1 MEQNPYN
8 IAFEDAKKMINS
20 KASYVHVDV
29 LGVELSSRG
38 VKKVNLLI
46 EWPRDMFQTTTN
58 APAGVAERRRD
69 EWLLF
74 KIPWPGEIGHITKHS
89 HPVCKINAD
98 RGPNGEHFPCFHEQR
113 G

>member
-1 MEQNPYN
+1 MEQNPYD
-8 IAFEDAKKMINS
+8 IAFEDAKKLINS
-20 KASYVHVDV
+20 KANYVHVDV

-74 KIPWPGEIGHITKHS
+74 QDSVAWRDWAYNETF
-89 HPVCKINAD
+89 A
-98 RGPNGEHFPCFHEQR
+98 PCVQN
-113 G
+113 